1 MVPGL
6 YSQLSLLYVSRVVSL
21 HDKVEQLTDGVQSR
35 GK

>member
-1 MVPGL
+1 MFPGL
-6 YSQLSLLYVSRVVSL
+6 YYQLSLLYVSR